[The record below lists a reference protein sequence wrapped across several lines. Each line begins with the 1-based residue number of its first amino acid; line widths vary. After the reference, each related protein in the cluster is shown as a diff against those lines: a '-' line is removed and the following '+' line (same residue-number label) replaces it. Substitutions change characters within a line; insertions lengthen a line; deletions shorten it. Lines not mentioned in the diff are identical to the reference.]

1 MTGVLEALSIM
12 AFGLGLGI
20 LFGIWIDGWRKK

>member
-1 MTGVLEALSIM
+1 MTGLIEALAIM

-20 LFGIWIDGWRKK
+20 LFGIWIDGCGKK